1 MTKPDQILL
10 VAAAIV
16 LLLAVMV
23 AVLLWQMKR
32 RHRLLQRRDEIIA
45 DETEK
50 IETLT
55 RELARK
61 GIRENETI
69 KFNET

>member
-1 MTKPDQILL
+1 MTKQDQILL
-10 VAAAIV
+10 VVAAIV

-23 AVLLWQMKR
+23 AVLLLQMKR

-55 RELARK
+55 RELAQK
-61 GIRENETI
+61 GIRTKETI
-69 KFNET
+69 KFCET

>member
-1 MTKPDQILL
+1 MTKQDQILL
-10 VAAAIV
+10 VVAAIV

-23 AVLLWQMKR
+23 AVLLWQTRR

-55 RELARK
+55 REIARK
-61 GIRENETI
+61 GIREKETI

>member
-10 VAAAIV
+10 VVAAIV

-23 AVLLWQMKR
+23 AVLLWQAR
-32 RHRLLQRRDEIIA
+32 RRRRLLQRRDEIFA

-55 RELARK
+55 RELTGK
-61 GIRENETI
+61 GIREMETI

>member
-1 MTKPDQILL
+1 MTKQDQILL
-10 VAAAIV
+10 VVAAIV

-23 AVLLWQMKR
+23 AVLLLQMKR

-55 RELARK
+55 RELAQK
-61 GIRENETI
+61 GIRVKETI
-69 KFNET
+69 KFCET